1 MNLIQC
7 MQTNSRCYRKTST
20 GIPVGILWHDTGA
33 GNPEIRRYVQPMESD
48 SNYSEMIAIL
58 GKNSGNNDWNHREI
72 SAGVNA
78 WIGKIADGSVATV
91 QSMPWDF
98 KPWGCG
104 SGGYGSCNG
113 LKDGRFWIQFEICDD
128 FYSDKDY
135 FDKVYKE
142 ACELTAY
149 LCKIFEI
156 DPFGTVE
163 CFKMQ
168 VPTILCH
175 RDSYKFGLGSGH
187 GDVYKWFNKY
197 GKTMD
202 DVRKDVKV
210 ILDKM
215 DGPQEDEV
223 ISNEKKE
230 DLKENELPK
239 DSENI
244 IEDTAKP
251 IETITLVQP
260 RGNCKVLLD
269 ILQEN
274 VYGNQVKRIQ
284 QLLALEGYM
293 CGRTDGVFD
302 KRTTIAVKQYQR
314 DNNLDADGIVG
325 SLTWTKLLTGK

>member
-1 MNLIQC
+1 
-7 MQTNSRCYRKTST
+7 MQTNSKCYKNTST

-149 LCKIFEI
+149 LCKMYNIN
-156 DPFGTVE
+156 PYGTVLVNGI
-163 CFKMQ
+163 K

-175 RDSYKFGLGSGH
+175 ADSYKLGMGSNH
-187 GDVYKWFNKY
+187 GDILHWFPKY
-197 GKTMD
+197 GKNMD
-202 DVRKDVKV
+202 TVRADVAA
-210 ILDKM
+210 LM
-215 DGPQEDEV
+215 DGIIIPAEEEDEDMTQERF
-223 ISNEKKE
+223 NELMNNWIIEQSKKGPGE
-230 DLKENELPK
+230 WSAAAREWGENEGL
-239 DSENI
+239 I
-244 IEDTAKP
+244 A
-251 IETITLVQP
+251 
-260 RGNCKVLLD
+260 GNEQGNKMYKKFLTREEFIMVL
-269 ILQEN
+269 
-274 VYGNQVKRIQ
+274 YR
-284 QLLALEGYM
+284 AFTEG
-293 CGRTDGVFD
+293 CFN
-302 KRTTIAVKQYQR
+302 K
-314 DNNLDADGIVG
+314 
-325 SLTWTKLLTGK
+325 